1 MSDIGTQIQHFFRH
15 RQRAAIALVCAVLV
29 VFVLGILIASGRYPV
44 MVVNG
49 TFISSARFEKNY
61 ASAAILHNNQLKIN
75 AESPDT
81 LEVLKR
87 VTPAELG
94 ANVLDTLVAAALVE
108 RGAKR
113 EVGSELSELVQARI
127 GELASDPQLQRGVQ
141 TLYGMGYAD
150 FRDEV
155 LVPVAEHDILAGR
168 LYQRGQSY
176 EQWLAG
182 ERKQAS
188 VYIFSSRFR
197 WDGEKVV
204 AQ

>member
-1 MSDIGTQIQHFFRH
+1 MSDIGGQIQHFFRH
-15 RQRAAIALVCAVLV
+15 RRRTAIALLCGAFALFVLIVLV
-29 VFVLGILIASGRYPV
+29 ASGRYPV

-61 ASAAILHNNQLKIN
+61 TSAAILHSNQLKIN
-75 AESPDT
+75 AESPDV

-87 VTPAELG
+87 VTSAELG
-94 ANVLDTLVAAALVE
+94 ANVLDTLVVAALVE

-113 EVGSELSELVQARI
+113 AAGNELPGLVHAKIDDYAQ
-127 GELASDPQLQRGVQ
+127 DPQFERSVQ

-155 LVPVAEHDILAGR
+155 LVPVAERDILEGR
-168 LYQRGQSY
+168 LYLNGQSY

-188 VYIFSSRFR
+188 VYILSSRFR

-204 AQ
+204 AN